1 MINDNSLE
9 YTIAKTLFKYYGIF
23 KNSSEMLPVEK
34 SLQKGEELPDIK
46 LDDLHAPGL
55 NGSDFTKYFQ
65 PEKKRPLKPVPID
78 RPWYSVNPDYQALI
92 KRYPFLK
99 FFWLNPKT

>member
-23 KNSSEMLPVEK
+23 ENSNKMLPVEK
-34 SLQKGEELPDIK
+34 SPQKGEELPDIK
-46 LDDLHAPGL
+46 LHDLRAPGL

-78 RPWYSVNPDYQALI
+78 RPWSSVNPDHQALI
-92 KRYPFLK
+92 KHYPFLK
-99 FFWLNPKT
+99 SFWLNTKT